1 MNPIVLT
8 TLILIVVL
16 GFSALVGLIK
26 SLVRLISA
34 ILVGVAMPA
43 LLYYAADWLGLA
55 QSVPDGVY
63 ILVGALSALS
73 MLLRR
78 RRR

>member
-8 TLILIVVL
+8 TLILVVVL

-26 SLVRLISA
+26 SLARLILA
-34 ILVGVAMPA
+34 VLAGIAMPA
-43 LLYYAADWLGLA
+43 LLYYAADWFGLA
-55 QSVPDGVY
+55 QSVPDSVY
-63 ILVGALSALS
+63 ILVGATSALS